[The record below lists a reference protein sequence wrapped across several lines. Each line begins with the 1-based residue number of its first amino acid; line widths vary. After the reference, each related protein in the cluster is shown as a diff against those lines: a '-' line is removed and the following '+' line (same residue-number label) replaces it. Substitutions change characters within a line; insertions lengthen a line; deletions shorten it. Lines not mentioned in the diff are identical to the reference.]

1 MKTKK
6 TSKSAALLSLAI
18 APFLFSSAIGAQN
31 GYVRVYNLAEA
42 PLVSGNYV
50 RFLEGMNDDR
60 YVMNPAVSAE
70 IFYLDRNS
78 VQHSFAGVD
87 LTIDKKF
94 RLIGSYNGVIPDGTR
109 NYLRIEQVRPFP
121 SNTLINCVV
130 NDRNGVRAYDVRK
143 LLAES
148 SNNVAI
154 IDLPLVSGSSNGK
167 RYFTNDWFFGVVE
180 SSIKGISC
188 KSGTNVEV
196 RAELKPGMVAG
207 VESSLNLTNWQSS
220 GIKYFPPSVTNF
232 AVSGPV
238 SFNVTST
245 NSAAFFRLACQP
257 YGLTTSNLLSQT
269 EKTFGLAAPTTTLE
283 ATVQKKVVNR
293 RAGNYGGVLR

>member
-1 MKTKK
+1 MKKNK

-18 APFLFSSAIGAQN
+18 APFLILRADAQN
-31 GYVRVYNLAEA
+31 GYITCKNVAEA

-70 IFYLDRNS
+70 IFYLDTNG

-87 LTIDKKF
+87 STIDKKF

-121 SNTLINCVV
+121 ANTLVNCVV
-130 NDRNGVRAYDVRK
+130 NDRNGVRSYDVRK

-154 IDLPLVSGSSNGK
+154 ISLPLIFGSNNGK

-180 SSIKGISC
+180 SSIKSMTR

-207 VESSLNLTNWQSS
+207 VESSSNLTNWQSS
-220 GIKYFPPSVTNF
+220 GVKYFPPSVTNF
-232 AVSGPV
+232 AAPEQV
-238 SFNVTST
+238 SFNVAST
-245 NSAAFFRLACQP
+245 NNVAFFRLACQP
-257 YGLTTSNLLSQT
+257 YLTTNLLSQT
-269 EKTFGLAAPTTTLE
+269 EKMFGLAVSNTTLE
-283 ATVQKKVVNR
+283 ATVQEKVVNR
-293 RAGNYGGVLR
+293 WARNYGAVLR